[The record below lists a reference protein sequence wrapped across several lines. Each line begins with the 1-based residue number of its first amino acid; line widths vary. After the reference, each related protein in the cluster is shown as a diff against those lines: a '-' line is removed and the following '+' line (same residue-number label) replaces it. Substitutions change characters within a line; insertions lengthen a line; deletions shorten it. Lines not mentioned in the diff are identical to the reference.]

1 MGVGCDCGGGEIVV
15 DWACGLV
22 VGGVGCAGGWG
33 GAGVDCT
40 CAGGEASVDCTCG
53 GGGDGVN
60 GAFRWVGVDVHWVF
74 NVGVVGVNCVYGGV
88 GGGGGGGG
96 KSFPVIS
103 IPNKSFKSVYSFPVV
118 SVIYP
123 KEWELTC
130 MSNYCVLLYKHQCLN
145 LQGFLPL
152 RKAIYFHM

>member
-1 MGVGCDCGGGEIVV
+1 VV
-15 DWACGLV
+15 
-22 VGGVGCAGGWG
+22 GVGCAGGWG

-40 CAGGEASVDCTCG
+40 CVGGEARVDCTCG

-74 NVGVVGVNCVYGGV
+74 NVGVVGVNCVYGSV

-103 IPNKSFKSVYSFPVV
+103 IPSKIK
-118 SVIYP
+118 
-123 KEWELTC
+123 
-130 MSNYCVLLYKHQCLN
+130 
-145 LQGFLPL
+145 G
-152 RKAIYFHM
+152 